1 MNFKTYTF
9 TYVGRNTHTH
19 TKSDAFQHNSETH
32 NSRVSQ
38 SHPTPRKNPGAFSSL
53 LQKMVGGW
61 VGSQETKKPKLSTWH
76 TIKEQRILNALFLAL
91 NISTFITNLGSETT
105 FSSAVTT
112 R

>member
-1 MNFKTYTF
+1 MPFNITQRPITLGFHNPT
-9 TYVGRNTHTH
+9 
-19 TKSDAFQHNSETH
+19 QHPE
-32 NSRVSQ
+32 
-38 SHPTPRKNPGAFSSL
+38 KNPGAFSSL